1 MPDCHVCA
9 LEAATDSPRA
19 LYADEHWRATTA
31 TDAPGWVMLLNR
43 RHNPGWLWDL
53 SDAEASSYGTHL
65 RAISQA
71 ITAVTGAERVY
82 LIALGENTL
91 HFHCLLIPRFADT
104 PADMRGAGLLGHAA
118 ELADPARAL
127 EVTARLRERVETSGA
142 GAGAGAAG

>member
-1 MPDCHVCA
+1 
-9 LEAATDSPRA
+9 

-53 SDAEASSYGTHL
+53 TDDEASSYGGHL

-71 ITAVTGAERVY
+71 ITAVCGAQRVY

-104 PADMRGAGLLGHAA
+104 PADLRGAGLLGHAA
-118 ELADPARAL
+118 DLADPARAL
-127 EVTARLRERVETSGA
+127 EVTAALRSHLATAS
-142 GAGAGAAG
+142 AGAAG